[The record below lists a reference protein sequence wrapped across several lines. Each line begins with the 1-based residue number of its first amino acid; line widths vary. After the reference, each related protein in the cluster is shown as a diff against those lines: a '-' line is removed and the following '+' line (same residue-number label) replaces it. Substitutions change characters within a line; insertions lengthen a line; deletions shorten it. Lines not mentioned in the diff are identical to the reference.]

1 MANYYTQNPT
11 GSFKANSDWQAIDK
25 SKADVIYRKSKNYSN
40 NPFTI
45 IQDNREKQQLL
56 AFSNI
61 IEFYENCQKLFFI
74 HRKKVKEIN
83 LYDFRTYDKDYY
95 FIQQNDTGYA
105 LLSCKSVLIILRRYN
120 YEEDYEYSIIEFEA
134 TNLNSEQIHLLYL
147 ESLEEQKLE
156 DENKAKLALLKE
168 QELIK
173 QSKLIFEEKI
183 TNYLKAVESFK
194 LELEN
199 KDIEFYSEYFNQENQ
214 YPIFRFMIKIPPVSN
229 KSNKPRV
236 KIVNFNSKT
245 NKFEF
250 HIPIGHEK
258 DPFYQQSVIYIDK
271 FKSILSQS
279 KE

>member
-1 MANYYTQNPT
+1 MPTYYTQNPT
-11 GSFKANSDWQAIDK
+11 GSFEAYSDEDALQMTKAEIVYKESNSYDNT
-25 SKADVIYRKSKNYSN
+25 S
-40 NPFTI
+40 FTI
-45 IQDNREKQQLL
+45 IRDYRKVTQLC
-56 AFSNI
+56 NI
-61 IEFYENCQKLFFI
+61 PNIAEFYTNCEKLFFI
-74 HRKKVKEIN
+74 HRKDVKEVD
-83 LYDFRTYDKDYY
+83 LYYLDYRNKDYY
-95 FIQQNDTGYA
+95 FTQFLNTGYA
-105 LLSCKSVLIILRRYN
+105 LLSYKSTLLILKQHYFQDSVET
-120 YEEDYEYSIIEFEA
+120 YIIELEFE
-134 TNLNSEQIHLLYL
+134 TMDSKEIQIQY
-147 ESLEEQKLE
+147 EKCLEEQKVE
-156 DENKAKLALLKE
+156 NENKANLALLRE

-183 TNYLKAVESFK
+183 TKYLKAVESFK
-194 LELEN
+194 LEL
-199 KDIEFYSEYFNQENQ
+199 KDTDIEFFSEYFNQENQ

-236 KIVNFNSKT
+236 KIVNFNKET

>member
-1 MANYYTQNPT
+1 MPTYYTQNPT
-11 GSFKANSDWQAIDK
+11 GFFEA
-25 SKADVIYRKSKNYSN
+25 YSN
-40 NPFTI
+40 EEVLQMTKAEVVYTESNRYSKTPFTI
-45 IQDNREKQQLL
+45 IRDYREVTQICNI
-56 AFSNI
+56 SNI
-61 IEFYENCQKLFFI
+61 AEFYTNCEKLFFI
-74 HRKKVKEIN
+74 HRKDVKEVD
-83 LYDFRTYDKDYY
+83 LYYLDYRNKDYY
-95 FIQQNDTGYA
+95 FTQFLNTGYA
-105 LLSCKSVLIILRRYN
+105 LLSYKSTLLILKQHYFQDSVET
-120 YEEDYEYSIIEFEA
+120 YIIELEFE
-134 TNLNSEQIHLLYL
+134 TMDSKEIQIQYEKCL
-147 ESLEEQKLE
+147 ERLKV
-156 DENKAKLALLKE
+156 ENEHKAALALLRE

-183 TNYLKAVESFK
+183 TNYLNAVESFK
-194 LELEN
+194 LEFEG
-199 KDIEFYSEYFNQENQ
+199 KDIEFYSEYFNRENQ

-250 HIPIGHEK
+250 HIPRGHEK

>member
-1 MANYYTQNPT
+1 MPTYYTQNPT
-11 GSFKANSDWQAIDK
+11 GSFEAYSDEDALQMTKAEIVYKESNSYDNT
-25 SKADVIYRKSKNYSN
+25 S
-40 NPFTI
+40 FTI
-45 IQDNREKQQLL
+45 IRDYRKVTQLC
-56 AFSNI
+56 NI
-61 IEFYENCQKLFFI
+61 PNIAEFYTNCEKLFFI
-74 HRKKVKEIN
+74 HRKDVKEVD
-83 LYDFRTYDKDYY
+83 LYYLDYRNKDYY
-95 FIQQNDTGYA
+95 FTQFLNTGYA
-105 LLSCKSVLIILRRYN
+105 LLSYKSTLLILKQHYFQDSVET
-120 YEEDYEYSIIEFEA
+120 YIIELEFE
-134 TNLNSEQIHLLYL
+134 TMDSKEIQIQY
-147 ESLEEQKLE
+147 EKCLEEQKVE
-156 DENKAKLALLKE
+156 NENKANLALLRE

-183 TNYLKAVESFK
+183 TKYLKAVESFK
-194 LELEN
+194 LEL
-199 KDIEFYSEYFNQENQ
+199 KDTDIEFFSEYFNQENQ

-250 HIPIGHEK
+250 HIPRGHEK

>member
-1 MANYYTQNPT
+1 MPTYYTQNPT
-11 GSFKANSDWQAIDK
+11 GSFEAYSDEDALQMTKAEIVYKESNSYDNT
-25 SKADVIYRKSKNYSN
+25 S
-40 NPFTI
+40 FTI
-45 IQDNREKQQLL
+45 IRDYRKVTQLC
-56 AFSNI
+56 NI
-61 IEFYENCQKLFFI
+61 PNIAEFYTNCEKLFFI

-95 FIQQNDTGYA
+95 FIQQNNIGYA
-105 LLSCKSVLIILRRYN
+105 LLSCKSVLIILRREN
-120 YEEDYEYSIIEFEA
+120 YEEGYEYSIIEFEA

-156 DENKAKLALLKE
+156 DENKAKLALIRE

-183 TNYLKAVESFK
+183 TKYLKAVESFK

-236 KIVNFNSKT
+236 KIVNFNKET

>member
-1 MANYYTQNPT
+1 M
-11 GSFKANSDWQAIDK
+11 KDK
-25 SKADVIYRKSKNYSN
+25 
-40 NPFTI
+40 TM
-45 IQDNREKQQLL
+45 L
-56 AFSNI
+56 
-61 IEFYENCQKLFFI
+61 
-74 HRKKVKEIN
+74 KEIQ
-83 LYDFRTYDKDYY
+83 
-95 FIQQNDTGYA
+95 IQ
-105 LLSCKSVLIILRRYN
+105 
-120 YEEDYEYSIIEFEA
+120 YEKC
-134 TNLNSEQIHLLYL
+134 
-147 ESLEEQKLE
+147 LEEQKVE
-156 DENKAKLALLKE
+156 NENKANLALLRE

-183 TNYLKAVESFK
+183 TKYLKAVESFK

-236 KIVNFNSKT
+236 KIVNFNKET